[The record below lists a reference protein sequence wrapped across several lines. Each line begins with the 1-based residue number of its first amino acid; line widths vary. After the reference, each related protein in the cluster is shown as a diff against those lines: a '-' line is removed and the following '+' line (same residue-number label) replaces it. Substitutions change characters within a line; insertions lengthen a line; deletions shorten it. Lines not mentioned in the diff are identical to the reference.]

1 MEMTF
6 PEQNQLKQVLK
17 EALSEALREER
28 DFFHDLVTEV
38 LEDIA
43 LSAAIREGQESE
55 FVSRDDVM
63 AVLTEDS

>member
-28 DFFHDLVTEV
+28 DFFHDLVAEV
-38 LEDIA
+38 LEDMA

-63 AVLTEDS
+63 AVLTEDA